1 MREYTPGL
9 FELFLVRQPGLDT
22 YYQGIFATFADIS
35 EWSMNDLY
43 ERHPDP
49 AKPFLYRYKGRKD
62 DVIVLSNGEKV
73 SPALMEA
80 TLNSSPL
87 VRGAIVVGRGR
98 FQPAV
103 LLDLVEE
110 PPRTARGRHELVDQL
125 MPFIAEANAH
135 APAHG
140 QLDRYHVLFA
150 DPQRPV
156 QYLGQGKIQR
166 LRTYALYEKDI
177 DRLYRSVDGAEELA
191 ELDGNLAAPPDL
203 SSKYGV
209 GEWLRALIA
218 EVTGRNIGD
227 GDADIFEAGVDSLQ
241 VIKLAR
247 EIRMAAKRG
256 QAPAGLAGFSPR
268 FIYANPT
275 VNQLGALVFSATS
288 RSGVVTPPL
297 IHEAD
302 EKPSA
307 TVLVE
312 EVDGVTGSET
322 PPWSSGSNSEEDDAD
337 ADLARTLLEEFTS
350 LLPPLRPGRAATATT
365 AAERAGEMTVVLTG
379 STGSLGPY
387 ILEALNRNPKVARVI
402 CLNRSAKAAER
413 HAQLCSSRRFTPLP
427 PSRVQFL
434 KADLSLPQLGLGRAS
449 YGMLVSSVTHII
461 REHYPL
467 PAPGLM
473 RHDVVVANSQQD
485 NQWPVNFNWPLQSF
499 RPQIHG
505 VVNIAHLAHASRHNA
520 LVLFVSSV
528 SAVASL
534 PSGTAPEAPVHD
546 VSASAPM
553 GYGRSKLLAEILL
566 DRAAHRSGVRSAV
579 CRVGIVAGPVE
590 GTAGMWNKHE
600 YIPSVS
606 APSVDM
612 ALPRQL

>member
-1 MREYTPGL
+1 LSPSVADWDFFYWHPTHSGIEMREYTPGL

-22 YYQGIFATFADIS
+22 YYQGIFATFPDIS
-35 EWSMNDLY
+35 EWSMSDLY

-87 VRGAIVVGRGR
+87 VRGAMVVGRGR

-103 LLDLVEE
+103 LLDLAVD

-166 LRTYALYEKDI
+166 LRTYALYEEDI
-177 DRLYRSVDGAEELA
+177 DRLYRSVDGAEEFA
-191 ELDGNLAAPPDL
+191 ELDGNVTTPLDL

-218 EVTGRNIGD
+218 EVTSLNISD
-227 GDADIFEAGVDSLQ
+227 GDTDIFEAGVDSLQ
-241 VIKLAR
+241 VIKMAR

-256 QAPAGLAGFSPR
+256 QAPAGLAEFSPR

-275 VNQLGALVFSATS
+275 VNQLGALVFSAAS
-288 RSGVVTPPL
+288 RRGVVTPPL
-297 IHEAD
+297 SHEAD

-322 PPWSSGSNSEEDDAD
+322 PPWSSSSDSEEDDATD
-337 ADLARTLLEEFTS
+337 VDLAKALLEEYTS
-350 LLPPLRPGRAATATT
+350 LLPPFRPGRAAT
-365 AAERAGEMTVVLTG
+365 AERAGEMTVVLTG

-387 ILEALNRNPKVARVI
+387 ILEALNRNPKVVRVI

-413 HAQLCSSRRFTPLP
+413 HAQLCSSRGFTSLP

-461 REHYPL
+461 REYY
-467 PAPGLM
+467 
-473 RHDVVVANSQQD
+473 
-485 NQWPVNFNWPLQSF
+485 
-499 RPQIHG
+499 
-505 VVNIAHLAHASRHNA
+505 
-520 LVLFVSSV
+520 
-528 SAVASL
+528 SL
-534 PSGTAPEAPVHD
+534 
-546 VSASAPM
+546 SAP
-553 GYGRSKLLAEILL
+553 Y
-566 DRAAHRSGVRSAV
+566 
-579 CRVGIVAGPVE
+579 
-590 GTAGMWNKHE
+590 
-600 YIPSVS
+600 
-606 APSVDM
+606 APRCS
-612 ALPRQL
+612 RN

>member
-9 FELFLVRQPGLDT
+9 FELFLVRQPGLDV
-22 YYQGIFATFADIS
+22 YYQGIFATFPDIS
-35 EWSMNDLY
+35 EWSMSDLY

-87 VRGAIVVGRGR
+87 VRGAMVVGRGR

-103 LLDLVEE
+103 LLDLVDD

-125 MPFIAEANAH
+125 IPFIAEANSH

-166 LRTYALYEKDI
+166 LRTYALYEEDI
-177 DRLYRSVDGAEELA
+177 ERLYRSVEEPEELA
-191 ELDGNLAAPPDL
+191 GLDGDPITPLDL
-203 SSKYGV
+203 SSKYGA
-209 GEWLRALIA
+209 GEWLRALMA
-218 EVTGRNIGD
+218 EVTGLNITA

-241 VIKLAR
+241 VIKMAR

-256 QAPAGLAGFSPR
+256 QAPAGLAEFSPR

-275 VNQLGALVFSATS
+275 INQLGALVFSATS
-288 RSGVVTPPL
+288 RPEAITPSL
-297 IHEAD
+297 SHGAD
-302 EKPSA
+302 AKLSA

-312 EVDGVTGSET
+312 EIEGVTGSET
-322 PPWSSGSNSEEDDAD
+322 PPWSSSSDSEEDDAD
-337 ADLARTLLEEFTS
+337 AELARTLLEEYTS
-350 LLPPLRPGRAATATT
+350 LLPPLRSGRPTMAT
-365 AAERAGEMTVVLTG
+365 AERAGEMTVVLTG

-413 HAQLCSSRRFTPLP
+413 HAQLCSARGFAPLS

-434 KADLSLPQLGLGRAS
+434 KVDLSLPQLGLGRAP
-449 YGMLVSSVTHII
+449 YGLLVSSVTHII
-461 REHYPL
+461 REYSP
-467 PAPGLM
+467 PAPYAP
-473 RHDVVVANSQQD
+473 RC
-485 NQWPVNFNWPLQSF
+485 
-499 RPQIHG
+499 
-505 VVNIAHLAHASRHNA
+505 
-520 LVLFVSSV
+520 
-528 SAVASL
+528 
-534 PSGTAPEAPVHD
+534 SG
-546 VSASAPM
+546 S
-553 GYGRSKLLAEILL
+553 
-566 DRAAHRSGVRSAV
+566 
-579 CRVGIVAGPVE
+579 
-590 GTAGMWNKHE
+590 
-600 YIPSVS
+600 
-606 APSVDM
+606 
-612 ALPRQL
+612 